1 MEDKKEE
8 KNLDQE
14 LELFYEQFHIDK
26 EILAFAKETEKELKD
41 RFDRIDKIAEYNQ
54 MKVIQA
60 MQKNRVSDAHF
71 TGTTGYGYNDIG
83 RETLEQVYAS
93 IFHTESALVRP
104 QITCG
109 THALNIALFGNLRPG
124 DELLCPVGKPYDT
137 LEEIIGIRSSN
148 GSLKEGCSKRR
159 SYMSR

>member
-83 RETLEQVYAS
+83 RETL
-93 IFHTESALVRP
+93 
-104 QITCG
+104 
-109 THALNIALFGNLRPG
+109 
-124 DELLCPVGKPYDT
+124 
-137 LEEIIGIRSSN
+137 
-148 GSLKEGCSKRR
+148 
-159 SYMSR
+159 